1 VSNRA
6 ARRSK
11 KQTRG
16 VSQGVTPRRAGV
28 TPQRVTWAS
37 NSPHVPTGYGV
48 QTAQVVTRMSADGH
62 EVAVACNYG
71 LAGAETSW
79 HDVKLYPC
87 STAPYSDDI
96 LRAHA
101 QHWESGS
108 DLPGL
113 VMILFDVWAL
123 KAPGIAKIPKIAAWA
138 PIDHQPAPPDVVEW
152 LKRQNVMPIAMSR
165 FGSRMMDLEKIE
177 HLYAPHAVE
186 RVFKYSPTM
195 SDATGKMI
203 RGRDIM
209 KAPEDAFVVMINA
222 ANKGR
227 TPPRKCWGENLLAF
241 SIFAERHDDAIL
253 YLHTDISESTTGVDL
268 ESLIHAAGIPIDRVR
283 FVDQYI
289 YRMNMPQNALATL
302 YSDADVLLA
311 VSAGE
316 GFGVPVIEAQACG
329 TRVIVSNFSAQPELV
344 GEGWLVDGQPLWD
357 PFQRSW
363 FFTPRVE
370 EIVHALE
377 EAYSAPREPSE
388 KAIDF
393 MKQYDADHVYDK
405 YWRPIMEKLAK
416 WQP

>member
-1 VSNRA
+1 MPNRA
-6 ARRSK
+6 TRRKTQREKTVTAGS
-11 KQTRG
+11 RD
-16 VSQGVTPRRAGV
+16 GVTR
-28 TPQRVTWAS
+28 QRLTWAS
-37 NSPHVPTGYGV
+37 NAPFTPTGYGV
-48 QTAQVVTRMSADGH
+48 QTAQVVRRLSGDGH
-62 EVAVACNYG
+62 EVAIACNYG
-71 LAGAETSW
+71 LQGAETAW
-79 HDVKLYPC
+79 HDVKMYPC
-87 STAPYSDDI
+87 STSPYSDDI
-96 LRAHA
+96 LRAHS

-113 VMILFDVWAL
+113 VMVLFDVWAL
-123 KAPGIAKIPKIAAWA
+123 KSPSIKEIPKIAAWA
-138 PIDHQPAPPDVVEW
+138 PIDHQPAPPEVVAW

-165 FGSRMMDLEKIE
+165 FGSRMMDIDKIE
-177 HLYAPHAVE
+177 HLYAPHAIE
-186 RVFKYSPTM
+186 KVFKYTPTM
-195 SDATGKMI
+195 TDAAGKTI
-203 RGRDIM
+203 RGRDII
-209 KAPEDAFVVMINA
+209 KAPDDAFVVMMNA

-241 SIFAERHDDAIL
+241 SIFAERHDDAML
-253 YLHTDISESTTGVDL
+253 YLHTDISESTTGLDL
-268 ESLIHAAGIPIDRVR
+268 ETLIDAAGIPRERVR

-289 YRMNMPQNALATL
+289 YRMNMPQTALAAL

-377 EAYSAPREPSE
+377 EAYAAPREPSE
-388 KAIDF
+388 KAIEF
-393 MKQYDADHVYDK
+393 MKQYDADHVFDK
-405 YWRPIMEKLAK
+405 YWRPIMEKLAR